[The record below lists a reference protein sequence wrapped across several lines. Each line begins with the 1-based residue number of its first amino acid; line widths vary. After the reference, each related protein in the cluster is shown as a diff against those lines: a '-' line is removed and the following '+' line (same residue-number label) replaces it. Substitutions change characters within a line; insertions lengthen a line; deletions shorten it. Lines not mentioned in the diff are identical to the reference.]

1 MDIKTIG
8 VIGAGLMGNG
18 IAQVLAQ
25 AGYTVMMRD
34 IEDRFVE
41 NGLKT
46 IKGNLG
52 RLVQKEKMT
61 QKEYDAILGR
71 INGTIKLDDL
81 KPCELIIEA
90 ILENKELKKSLYLEL
105 SKLCDPKVIFA
116 SNTSSLSITEIASFT
131 NRPKTVIGLHFFNP
145 VPVMQLVE
153 IIRGLETTDEAFQ
166 VVKEVVDKT
175 GKTGIEI
182 KDSPG
187 FVVNRIL
194 IPMLNEAA
202 FTLMERVASKE
213 DIDNGMKLG
222 CNHPIGPIALMDL
235 IGLDTAL
242 AVMETFYTEF
252 GDSKYRPCP
261 LLKQMV
267 RAGNLGRKTGKGFY
281 DYNKK

>member
-25 AGYTVMMRD
+25 AGHTVVMRD

-46 IKGNLG
+46 IKGNLS

-61 QKEYDAILGR
+61 QQESDAVLGR
-71 INGTIKLDDL
+71 IKGTIKLEDL

-90 ILENKELKKSLYLEL
+90 ILENKELKKNLYQEL
-105 SKLCDPKVIFA
+105 SKVCDPQVIFA

-131 NRPKTVIGLHFFNP
+131 NRPKSVIGLHFFNP

-153 IIRGLETTDEAFQ
+153 IIRGLETADEAFQ
-166 VVKEVVDKT
+166 VVKEVVNKT

-182 KDSPG
+182 KDSSG

-194 IPMLNEAA
+194 VPMLNEAA
-202 FTLMERVASKE
+202 FTLMEGVASKE

-235 IGLDTAL
+235 IGLDTVL
-242 AVMETFYTEF
+242 AIMETFYAEF

>member
-1 MDIKTIG
+1 MDIKNIG

-25 AGYTVMMRD
+25 AGYSVVMRD

-61 QKEYDAILGR
+61 QQECDAILGR
-71 INGTIKLDDL
+71 IKGTLKLDDL
-81 KPCELIIEA
+81 KPCDLIIEA
-90 ILENKELKKSLYLEL
+90 ILENKELKKSLYQEL

-116 SNTSSLSITEIASFT
+116 SNTSSMSITEIASFT
-131 NRPKTVIGLHFFNP
+131 NRPKSVIGLHFFNP

-153 IIRGLETTDEAFQ
+153 IIRGLETSEEAFQ
-166 VVKEVVDKT
+166 VVNEVVKKT

-182 KDSPG
+182 KDSSG

-202 FTLMERVASKE
+202 FTLMEGVASKE

-235 IGLDTAL
+235 IGLDTVL
-242 AVMETFYTEF
+242 AIMETLYAEF

-261 LLKQMV
+261 LVKQMV

-281 DYNKK
+281 DYKK